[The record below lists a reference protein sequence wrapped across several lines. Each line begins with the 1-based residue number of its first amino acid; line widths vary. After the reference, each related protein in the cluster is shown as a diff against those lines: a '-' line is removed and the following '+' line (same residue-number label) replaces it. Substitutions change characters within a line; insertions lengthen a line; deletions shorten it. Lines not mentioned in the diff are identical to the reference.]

1 MRCHSFSTRATV
13 RGAANTAPRSEVAK
27 VTALTCHVVT
37 GVQKED
43 AKLLDV
49 HLVNDENDLQ
59 EKVVEMVKHYF
70 KV

>member
-1 MRCHSFSTRATV
+1 
-13 RGAANTAPRSEVAK
+13 
-27 VTALTCHVVT
+27 VVT